1 MGLLFEVSLLEWLF
15 GLVFKYRPVIY
26 AQGELAFSPPWPAIL
41 VIAAAVVAGALGVW
55 TYRRAGVPGAPAR
68 ARTTLLA
75 IRLST
80 VSLLLVCLLRPVL
93 VVRAVEPQRN
103 VLAVLTDDSR
113 SMTIADQDQQ
123 PRSAFARDQFG
134 ASGRLREV
142 LGRRFALRDFRFSAT
157 AERASTPD
165 GGSYAGTRS
174 NVGQALQRTAEELAG
189 LPVSGIVLLTD
200 GADTSRTGMAD
211 TLRSLRSAGLPV
223 FAVGLGRETLARD
236 VQLGRVDPPLLVLK
250 GTTLVVDVVIGQSG
264 FAGRTVPVVVED
276 EGQPIASQ
284 DVTLP
289 AEGEPATARIR
300 FTLAEAG
307 PRVLRFRIPV
317 LDGEQVTRNNER
329 EALVTVVDRREKILY
344 IEGQPRPEMKFLRQA
359 VADDKNLQVVTLQRS
374 ADRKF
379 LRLDIDAADD
389 LAGGFPKTREEL
401 YAYRGIVVGSIEAS
415 AFSQDQLQM
424 MADFVSLRGGG
435 LLALGGRRSFT
446 EGGYSGTPLAEA
458 LPVQLEGTKAADS
471 FLQSLTV
478 LPTRLGQTHVATQV
492 GATEK
497 ASGERWATLPPLTTV
512 NPIHRVKPG
521 AAVLLTGRD
530 GTSDGQIVLA
540 HQRYGAGKAIA
551 FPVQD
556 SWMWQMH
563 ADIPLEDQTHE
574 TFWRRLLRWLVDGV
588 PERLTVSVDHERV
601 EGGDTV
607 AVTAALRDDRFIGVN
622 DAAVSARVTGP
633 DGRTTEM
640 PLTFAV
646 DRDGEYRGTF
656 KTAQDGLYDIA
667 VETARGREAPQRARA
682 FVRAAPD
689 DREYFDAAMRPTFLT
704 RIAEDTGGRFYT
716 PSTAST
722 LPEDITYLGRGVTV
736 VQEKDL
742 WDMPFVLLLLV
753 TLAGG
758 EWVLRR
764 RWGLA

>member
-1 MGLLFEVSLLEWLF
+1 MLERLF

-26 AQGELAFSPPWPAIL
+26 ARGELAFSPPWPAIV
-41 VIAAAVVAGALGVW
+41 VIAAAVVAGTLGVW
-55 TYRRAGVPGAPAR
+55 AYRRAGAPGATAR
-68 ARTTLLA
+68 ARATLLA
-75 IRLST
+75 LRLST
-80 VSLLLVCLLRPVL
+80 VTLLLVCLLRPVL

-113 SMTIADQDQQ
+113 SMTIVDQDQQ
-123 PRSAFARDQFG
+123 PRSAFVRDQFG
-134 ASGRLREV
+134 ASGRMREV

-157 AERASTPD
+157 AERASTPE
-165 GGSYAGTRS
+165 GGSFAGTRS

-189 LPVSGIVLLTD
+189 LPVAGIVLLTD
-200 GADTSRTGMAD
+200 GADTSRAGMAD
-211 TLRSLRSAGLPV
+211 TLRALRTAGLPV

-250 GTTLVVDVVIGQSG
+250 GTTLVVNVVIGQAG

-289 AEGEPATARIR
+289 KDGEPATARVR
-300 FTLAEAG
+300 FTLAESG
-307 PRVLRFRIPV
+307 PRVLHFRIPV
-317 LDGEQVTRNNER
+317 LDGEQVTKNNER

-359 VADDKNLQVVTLQRS
+359 VADDKNLQIATLQRT

-401 YAYRGIVVGSIEAS
+401 YAYRGIIVGSVEAS
-415 AFSQDQLQM
+415 AFTQDQLQM

-446 EGGYSGTPLAEA
+446 EGGYAGTPLAEA
-458 LPVQLEGTKAADS
+458 LPVQLDAAKAADT
-471 FLQSLTV
+471 FLQTLTV
-478 LPTRLGQTHVATQV
+478 LPTRLGQTHIATQV
-492 GATEK
+492 GATEQ
-497 ASGERWATLPPLTTV
+497 ASADRWATLPPVTTV
-512 NPIHRVKPG
+512 NPVHRVKPG

-530 GTSDGQIVLA
+530 GTRDGQIVLA
-540 HQRYGAGKAIA
+540 YQRYGAGKAIA

-601 EGGDTV
+601 EGGDAV
-607 AVTAALRDDRFIGVN
+607 AVTAVLRDDRFIGVN
-622 DAAVSARVTGP
+622 DAKVTARVTGP
-633 DGRTTEM
+633 DGRTTDM

-646 DRDGEYRGTF
+646 DCDGEYRASLT
-656 KTAQDGLYDIA
+656 TAQDGLYDIA
-667 VETARGREAPQRARA
+667 VEAARGKDAPQRARA

-689 DREYFDAAMRPTFLT
+689 DCEYFDAAMRPALLT

-716 PSTAST
+716 PSTVST

-742 WDMPFVLLLLV
+742 WDMPALLLLLV
-753 TLAGG
+753 GLVGA
-758 EWVLRR
+758 EWALRR